1 MPSAFIER
9 SFTEILVVVGVL
21 VTVLVVLR
29 LVIGVARRR
38 ATQRTDAL
46 LKRTLDV
53 TTDRSSGTEPTVE

>member
-9 SFTEILVVVGVL
+9 SFAEILVVVGVL

-53 TTDRSSGTEPTVE
+53 ATDRASGTKPTVE